1 MANPLTATGPLP
13 HTPDVIPLRRAA
25 ALTAGAVAVIA
36 GVATLPAAGVHAV
49 ADWADPAVLVPVFW
63 AAGAVA
69 YLYRPQQPCARL
81 LFGAGTLIAISHA
94 LATLPAAVAHGGQL
108 WPVNLASQ
116 VTFLVGFALWGAAL
130 AVFPDGRVESR
141 AERLVV
147 RALPLVACA
156 AAGFGFFGSPAPELI
171 GAVARPATPVPFSW
185 SGLAPVHAAAAALFA
200 APLLG
205 VVLLVLRLRRSDP
218 ARRRPI
224 RWPLTAAALAA
235 VSIVA
240 SSLLEG
246 LLGPTV
252 QAYVFVV
259 VVATLPVSLV
269 VGMVRDG
276 LFDLDR
282 FVLRS
287 LVFALLWAVI
297 ALAVA
302 GVALLLGVEAG
313 HQVAVAPAIGVAL
326 AAAMLFQPARVR
338 LERWADRRVYGER
351 LSALDA
357 MRRLGSAMEQ
367 TGSGEDAGAAVAAA
381 LRRGLQCAWVRVRL
395 HSLDGLDRLDT
406 GAEAGV
412 PAAAS
417 ELAAPEIVEPIRY
430 AGQVIGTIE
439 CGRPRRA
446 GEQERAL
453 VADLAR
459 QVAPA
464 LHNAYLS
471 RTLEARL
478 AELTAS
484 RARLVQ
490 AEETERR
497 RIERDLHDGIQ
508 AQLVAVAAKVDLA
521 RVQMGIR
528 PAQVAATLDELAAAV
543 RAAHVDLRELV
554 RGIHPA
560 VLGDH
565 GLVRAIED
573 RTAAL
578 PLRVVVQADEHS
590 RRHRLPLHVEGAA
603 YFVAIEGITNVV
615 RHARV
620 DEALVAVSRHAREL
634 RVEVVDDGRGFA
646 PGDVPSSGLRGLSDR
661 LQALGGRLVVR
672 SEPGAGTRLTGVLPI
687 AATTDA

>member
-1 MANPLTATGPLP
+1 MVNPLPGGTPVP
-13 HTPDVIPLRRAA
+13 HTPSVISLRQA
-25 ALTAGAVAVIA
+25 ALLALGAVATVA
-36 GVATLPAAGVHAV
+36 GVALLPAAGVTAA
-49 ADWADPAVLVPVFW
+49 ADWADPAVLVPAFW

-69 YLYRPQQPCARL
+69 FAYRPTQPCARL
-81 LFGAGTLIAISHA
+81 LVAAGTLLAVSHA
-94 LATLPAAVAHGGQL
+94 AAALPAAVPHGRDL
-108 WPVNLASQ
+108 WPINLLSQ
-116 VTFLVGFALWGAAL
+116 VTFVCGFAAWAVAMT
-130 AVFPDGRVESR
+130 VFPDGRVETR
-141 AERLVV
+141 AEKLVV
-147 RALPLVACA
+147 RILPVLALVLGTV
-156 AAGFGFFGSPAPELI
+156 GFFGSPAPELI
-171 GAVARPATPVPFSW
+171 GAVAQPATPLPFSW
-185 SGLAPVHAAAAALFA
+185 SGLAPLHAASAALFA
-200 APLLG
+200 APLVG
-205 VVLLVLRLRRSDP
+205 VVLLVLRARRSDVV
-218 ARRRPI
+218 RRRQI

-235 VSIVA
+235 VAIVA
-240 SSLLEG
+240 SSLLSS
-246 LLGPTV
+246 LLGATM

-259 VVATLPVSLV
+259 VVATLPVALV

-287 LVFALLWAVI
+287 AVFGLLWAVI
-297 ALAVA
+297 AAAVA

-313 HQVAVAPAIGVAL
+313 RQVAVVPAVGVAIL
-326 AAAMLFQPARVR
+326 AAMLFQPARVR

-357 MRRLGSAMEQ
+357 MRRLGSSMEQ
-367 TGSGEDAGAAVAAA
+367 TGSVEDVTGEVAAA

-395 HSLDGLDRLDT
+395 AGLERLDRDPAVTDEQL
-406 GAEAGV
+406 
-412 PAAAS
+412 AAAD
-417 ELAAPEIVEPIRY
+417 AEIAVRMRH
-430 AGQVIGTIE
+430 AGEVIGTIE

-446 GEQERAL
+446 GPEELRL
-453 VADLAR
+453 VEDLAR

-464 LHNAYLS
+464 LHNARLS
-471 RTLEARL
+471 RSLEARL

-521 RVQMGIR
+521 RVQMDVR
-528 PAQVAATLDELAAAV
+528 PDRVGATLDELAAAV

-578 PLRVVVQADEHS
+578 PLRVVVQADDRS
-590 RRHRLPLHVEGAA
+590 RRDRLPLHVEGAA

-620 DEALVAVSRHAREL
+620 EQALVAVSRAPQEL
-634 RVEVVDDGRGFA
+634 RIEVVDDGRGFH
-646 PGDVPSSGLRGLSDR
+646 PSQLPASGLRGLSDR
-661 LQALGGRLVVR
+661 LQALGGRLDVR
-672 SEPGAGTRLTGVLPI
+672 SEPGAGTRLLGVLPLPDS
-687 AATTDA
+687 ASAHG